1 MDFKKIKLVLGR
13 EFSIRVKKKSFIITT
28 IVTPILFAALM
39 IVPTLIMMAD
49 WDKDVNKVL
58 VVDDSGIVA
67 QALESGAEIE
77 YVMPDTR
84 DMEYLKNHLDSLGA
98 YAVMYVSPLDTAN
111 NVTVDAYATKQIN
124 AKVSEAIAADVN
136 NIVERYKLQQYNIEN
151 FDEIQAD
158 LNHEVDL
165 NTYIVGEDGQD
176 RKSILGINMAISFI
190 MGFVIYMFVT
200 MFGNMVMSSVINEKS
215 NKIVEV
221 IVSSVKPFDLMIGKI
236 LGVASVALTQFFIWV
251 ILTLA
256 IFFGFQLVMGPQL
269 VSDPEAMEQMTQM
282 AGMGSDQISQIAQAS
297 DSEIAQTFAALKEVN
312 FALIIGCFLIYFV
325 LGYLLYAS
333 LFAAI
338 GSAVDNEADTQ
349 QLVLPVTIPLILGLL
364 LMLQAFQN
372 PDSQLAFWGSMIPFT
387 SPMVMLA
394 RVPFEGCVQT
404 WELLLSI
411 GLLLLTFLIAV
422 FFSGKVYRIG
432 ILMHGTKYS
441 WKDIWKW
448 LKY

>member
-39 IVPTLIMMAD
+39 IVPSLIMMAD
-49 WDKDVNKVL
+49 WDKDVNRIM
-58 VVDDSGIVA
+58 VVDDSGVVA
-67 QALESGAEIE
+67 GALESGAEIE
-77 YVMPDTR
+77 YIIPEDG
-84 DMEYLKNHLDSLGA
+84 DINFIKNHLDSLGL

-111 NVTVDAYATKQIN
+111 NVTVDAYAAKQIN
-124 AKVSEAIAADVN
+124 AKVSEAIASDVN
-136 NIVERYKLQQYNIEN
+136 NVIERYKLQQYNIEN
-151 FDEIQAD
+151 YDKIQAD

-176 RKSILGINMAISFI
+176 RESILGINMAISFI

-200 MFGNMVMSSVINEKS
+200 MFGNMVMTSVINEKS

-236 LGVASVALTQFFIWV
+236 LGVASVALTQFFIWI
-251 ILTLA
+251 ILTLV
-256 IFFGFQLVMGPQL
+256 IVFGFQLVMGANMA
-269 VSDPEAMEQMTQM
+269 SDPEALEQMTQM
-282 AGMGSDQISQIAQAS
+282 AGMDAEQMTKITQAS
-297 DSEIAQTFAALKEVN
+297 DSEVAQVFSALKEVN
-312 FALIIGCFLIYFV
+312 FGLIIGCFLIYFV

-349 QLVLPVTIPLILGLL
+349 QLVLPVTIPLIIGLL

-372 PDSQLAFWGSMIPFT
+372 PDSQLAFWGSIIPFT

-411 GLLLLTFLIAV
+411 GLLLVTFLIAV
-422 FFSGKVYRIG
+422 YFSGKVYRIG